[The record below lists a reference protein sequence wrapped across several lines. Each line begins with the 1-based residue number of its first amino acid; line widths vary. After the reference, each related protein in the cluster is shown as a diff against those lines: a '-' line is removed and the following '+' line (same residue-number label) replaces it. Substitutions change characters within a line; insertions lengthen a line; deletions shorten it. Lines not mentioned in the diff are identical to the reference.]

1 MRSVSSAPHAIY
13 IKIVNLW
20 MLCSA
25 TPLTNVPSRQH
36 PSHNR
41 DPLSRLHPIH
51 GKLYP
56 WPIRPQKQLAVHAE
70 PLAILRTRTSEK
82 WTAHPADV
90 LPLFVAEMDYPL
102 AAPIIT
108 ALVERVR
115 ASDTGYVGSPGPLAP
130 AFVAFAQRRWGWEVD
145 PRSIHTTTDVS
156 VAIVETLRLAIAP
169 GDAVVITPPV
179 YPPFFDLV
187 PEAGG
192 VVVEVP
198 LTDGADEADGDSA
211 DTDADADGGVDG
223 GVDGGADT
231 DNTDGVGG
239 KTWSLDLAA
248 LEMQFAA
255 GARAFLLCNPHNPLG
270 LVHTRAQ
277 LEAVA
282 ALALKY
288 GVTVVSDEI
297 HGPLA
302 HSDAEFVPFLSVSDA
317 AREVG
322 VAVTSASKAF
332 NLAGTK
338 CALMITASDRGDAL
352 LARLP
357 AEVAFRTSLLGLHAN
372 VAAFTEG
379 DAWLDGALRAIE
391 SNRQLLATLLA
402 EKLPGVRFR
411 MPRAS
416 YLAWLDCRDLNW
428 GDDPA
433 AHALD
438 VARVALSPGQDF
450 GTQGRG
456 FMRLNFACS
465 PEVLTEAV
473 DRLAAAR

>member
-1 MRSVSSAPHAIY
+1 MANSPTEA
-13 IKIVNLW
+13 
-20 MLCSA
+20 
-25 TPLTNVPSRQH
+25 Q
-36 PSHNR
+36 
-41 DPLSRLHPIH
+41 
-51 GKLYP
+51 
-56 WPIRPQKQLAVHAE
+56 QLEVHAE
-70 PLAILRTRTSEK
+70 PLAILRARTSEK

-130 AFVAFAQRRWGWEVD
+130 AFVAFAQRKWGWEID
-145 PRSIHTTTDVS
+145 PQRIHTTTDVS
-156 VAIVETLRLAIAP
+156 VAIVETLRLAIKP

-198 LTDGADEADGDSA
+198 LADGADEADGDSA
-211 DTDADADGGVDG
+211 DTDADG
-223 GVDGGADT
+223 GVDGGAD
-231 DNTDGVGG
+231 NTDGGDRG
-239 KTWSLDLAA
+239 TWSLDLAA
-248 LEMQFAA
+248 LETQFAA

-372 VAAFTEG
+372 VAAFTDG
-379 DAWLDGALRAIE
+379 DAWLAGALRAIE

-450 GTQGRG
+450 GTLGRG